1 MVNSLSVLWQSFFI
15 RRIEWNTQPN
25 GTSSIQF
32 RQPQPTLQICSLCCA
47 SLAVRP
53 RLARPPDL
61 QTGLNCA
68 KTEAGAA
75 VWHCTPVWASSS
87 AQCPEQSAGGS
98 SVTIIMTSGEDL
110 PIDDLAL
117 LQLFKDNLLNSTLST
132 ASGITAADVTML
144 LTPSPA
150 QCRGVTGCP
159 RSPPPAAA
167 ASSPATSRRGTRRPG
182 PRPAG
187 PCTTSPQVSR
197 RQYAVPNKDVYH
209 L

>member
-1 MVNSLSVLWQSFFI
+1 M
-15 RRIEWNTQPN
+15 EHPN

-98 SVTIIMTSGEDL
+98 SVSIIMTSGEDL

-132 ASGITAADVTML
+132 ASGITAADVTMTV
-144 LTPSPA
+144 TPNTPPA
-150 QCRGVTGCP
+150 QCRGVTGGQVWP
-159 RSPPPAAA
+159 
-167 ASSPATSRRGTRRPG
+167 RPG
-182 PRPAG
+182 PQGLVGAIAWCATVGPEQAPGDGGGSRAAG
-187 PCTTSPQVSR
+187 RTL
-197 RQYAVPNKDVYH
+197 D
-209 L
+209 

>member
-1 MVNSLSVLWQSFFI
+1 MSHIDILYPRHKLSIYLSWSIVLSVFWQSFFI
-15 RRIEWNTQPN
+15 RRIEWNTQPS

-98 SVTIIMTSGEDL
+98 SVPIIMTSGEDL

-132 ASGITAADVTML
+132 ASGDH
-144 LTPSPA
+144 S
-150 QCRGVTGCP
+150 CRCHD
-159 RSPPPAAA
+159 A
-167 ASSPATSRRGTRRPG
+167 
-182 PRPAG
+182 
-187 PCTTSPQVSR
+187 
-197 RQYAVPNKDVYH
+197 NN
-209 L
+209 